1 MLSGWIT
8 GCHKQGVERAGKFC
22 RPGEATGTITARIT
36 GEAYMKADSRIK
48 ALLVIVFGLLASG
61 GMVRAADPLQA
72 DPAHHKL
79 EFENP
84 HFRVDRGFFGP
95 GEIAADFFDAEGV
108 VIVALT
114 PMRMRLHLPD
124 GKFVDPPP
132 APAGAAFWAPPGKIR
147 PENLLDQRLEF
158 VIVIPRGDNG
168 ASKQVGADALVV
180 DPDHWKAEIDN
191 DAVRALRY
199 RGDPRAKGVMHG
211 HAAHVVV
218 FLTSAKTLVDQPG
231 GKTFISVRKRGDA
244 ISVPAGEHA
253 PENLLDEPVEVIL
266 VERK

>member
-1 MLSGWIT
+1 MKYVTSLTFFLAGLAGLSGF
-8 GCHKQGVERAGKFC
+8 G
-22 RPGEATGTITARIT
+22 GT
-36 GEAYMKADSRIK
+36 
-48 ALLVIVFGLLASG
+48 
-61 GMVRAADPLQA
+61 VRAADPLQA

-84 HFRVDRGFFGP
+84 HFRVDRGFFGA

-124 GKFVDPPP
+124 GKFVDTPP

-147 PENLLDQRLEF
+147 PENLLDQRIEF

-168 ASKQVGADALVV
+168 ASKQVGADALVA
-180 DPDHWKAEIDN
+180 DPDHWKTEVDN

-218 FLTSAKTLVDQPG
+218 FLTSAKTLIDQPG
-231 GKTFISVRKRGDA
+231 GKTFVSVRKRGEA
-244 ISVPAGEHA
+244 IGVPPGEHA